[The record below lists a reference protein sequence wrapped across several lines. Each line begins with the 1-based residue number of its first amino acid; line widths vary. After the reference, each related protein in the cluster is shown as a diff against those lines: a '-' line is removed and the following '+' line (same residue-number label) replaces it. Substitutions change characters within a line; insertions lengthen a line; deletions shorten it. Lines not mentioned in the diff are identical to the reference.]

1 MVNEILEKYRQLRVI
16 CAAWSAGPA
25 TDEEGFVEKIK
36 QVVTEFNELLFK
48 EENEEEKEE
57 VEEEKKDEE

>member
-1 MVNEILEKYRQLRVI
+1 MINEILERYRQLRVI
-16 CAAWSAGPA
+16 CRAWTEGTK

-36 QVVTEFNELLFK
+36 EVITEFNELLFK

-57 VEEEKKDEE
+57 AEEEKKDEE